1 MEPKRINHIAIIGT
15 DYDASKEFYV
25 LKLGMRVI
33 KETVRSVKNDV
44 KIDLEFGDTV
54 FELFIKPDAPKRPS
68 YPEAAGL
75 RHIAFQ
81 TKNIEADIAELKS
94 KDIRVESV
102 RRDEL
107 NHRKMTFFF
116 DPDGLPLELHE

>member
-1 MEPKRINHIAIIGT
+1 MESKPINHIAIIGT

-33 KETVRSVKNDV
+33 KETVRTIKNDV

-81 TKNIEADIAELKS
+81 TDNIEADIAELKS